1 MGLFCIKNYFTKSVD
16 IGNRTPYIIVLIKL
30 KEIKMEQKI
39 EKIKQEYVRQ
49 YMRYIG
55 YTGKSESLI
64 TIRSAKL
71 DIYESVLMTLGV
83 SPTEVLKKE
92 KLI

>member
-1 MGLFCIKNYFTKSVD
+1 
-16 IGNRTPYIIVLIKL
+16 
-30 KEIKMEQKI
+30 MEQKI

-71 DIYESVLMTLGV
+71 DTYESVLMTLGV

-92 KLI
+92 KLID

>member
-1 MGLFCIKNYFTKSVD
+1 MLVKQ
-16 IGNRTPYIIVLIKL
+16 
-30 KEIKMEQKI
+30 KEKTMEQKI

-71 DIYESVLMTLGV
+71 DTYESVLMTLGV

-92 KLI
+92 KLID